1 MKKEECLR
9 LLNPSITQMILSWEA
24 ENKAK
29 SWYATQLSKTTQF

>member
-9 LLNPSITQMILSWEA
+9 LLDPSIAQLILCWQV

-29 SWYATQLSKTTQF
+29 SSYATELSKTTQF